1 MMTKKTYIWISSI
14 LFMLSFLAAYH
25 SDHRRIES
33 VQTVY
38 QDTGSAETSLKG
50 SIIVAQK
57 NI

>member
-1 MMTKKTYIWISSI
+1 MTKKTYIWISSI